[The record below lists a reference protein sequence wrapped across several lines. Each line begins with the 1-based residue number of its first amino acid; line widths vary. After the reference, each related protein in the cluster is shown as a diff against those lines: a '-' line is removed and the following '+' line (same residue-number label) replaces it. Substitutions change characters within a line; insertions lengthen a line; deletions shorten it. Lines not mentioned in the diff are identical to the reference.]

1 MKRNKAPKRQTLLQ
15 GAAVLLGALAVVK
28 VLGAL
33 FKIPLSWI
41 LTPVGSAYF
50 GSAYALYFPI
60 YSLAVAGLSG
70 RRRAEWSARARGVRA
85 ACAACAPC
93 GGVCV
98 RLFFLLGLLAFGAM
112 VLLSFPYARPDRA
125 GGAGNGSA
133 RAVGAGPRPRFSAAC
148 SPFTAAFTR
157 AFRT

>member
-60 YSLAVAGLSG
+60 YSLAVAGFP
-70 RRRAEWSARARGVRA
+70 A

-93 GGVCV
+93 GASACGCSSYWAFW
-98 RLFFLLGLLAFGAM
+98 RLAPWSYY
-112 VLLSFPYARPDRA
+112 LSRMRA
-125 GGAGNGSA
+125 
-133 RAVGAGPRPRFSAAC
+133 
-148 SPFTAAFTR
+148 
-157 AFRT
+157 